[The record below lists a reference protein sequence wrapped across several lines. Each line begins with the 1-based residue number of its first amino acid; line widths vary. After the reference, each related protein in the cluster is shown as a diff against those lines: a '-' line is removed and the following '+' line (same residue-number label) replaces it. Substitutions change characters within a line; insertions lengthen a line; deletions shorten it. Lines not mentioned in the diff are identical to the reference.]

1 VPSKHAPVGFLLFC
15 SICSQEQRWASTSS
29 DFRRGSASSPSTP
42 PSPAV
47 FPVFGGLVRPCS
59 LQSARRPVPRHLF
72 FFLFLADFF
81 CVDLFVAGIS
91 RSGTFQ
97 AGAPLVPVS
106 RRSTRRVFLLAR
118 RTLAQFQ
125 SFVHD
130 FCQAY
135 FGSSLG
141 SPGCFL
147 VRSCCRRRLFR
158 FSSSCSA
165 THMLWLPSLICVW
178 ISVWIVAGTYFGYTL
193 ELPDRKA
200 RGFLVLIAFK
210 RLFFE
215 HAHKLLGEIS
225 VRTQTEFCSDFCRQ
239 SRTCSCQHRL
249 VFPLCFL
256 TRFRGSIAVS

>member
-1 VPSKHAPVGFLLFC
+1 VPSKHAPVGFPLFC
-15 SICSQEQRWASTSS
+15 SICSREQRWASASS
-29 DFRRGSASSPSTP
+29 DFRRGSISSPSTP

-47 FPVFGGLVRPCS
+47 FPVFGCLVRPCS
-59 LQSARRPVPRHLF
+59 LQSARRPVPRHL

-106 RRSTRRVFLLAR
+106 RRSTPHVFLLAC

-147 VRSCCRRRLFR
+147 VRSCSRRRLPLSV
-158 FSSSCSA
+158 SSTCST
-165 THMLWLPSLICVW
+165 THVWRPSQKVQFLC
-178 ISVWIVAGTYFGYTL
+178 
-193 ELPDRKA
+193 
-200 RGFLVLIAFK
+200 GFL
-210 RLFFE
+210 
-215 HAHKLLGEIS
+215 
-225 VRTQTEFCSDFCRQ
+225 C
-239 SRTCSCQHRL
+239 
-249 VFPLCFL
+249 
-256 TRFRGSIAVS
+256 